1 MEALPDLKTLTDA
14 ELRDLI
20 RILIKEEQEISYRRR
35 LLHGKIDILRA
46 ELVLR
51 LHKDVEGGKSP
62 LSEADLTRLTEI
74 LAVKAAPKLSDEELE
89 ALGKDQ
95 G

>member
-1 MEALPDLKTLTDA
+1 MEALPDLKTMSDA

-20 RILIKEEQEISYRRR
+20 RTLLKEEQEISYRRR
-35 LLHGKIDILRA
+35 ILHGKIDILRA

-51 LHKDVEGGKSP
+51 LQNKVEKGESP
-62 LSEADLTRLTEI
+62 LTEADLTKLTEI
-74 LAVKAAPKLSDEELE
+74 LAVKAAPRLSEEELR
-89 ALGKDQ
+89 ALGED